1 MSNWNSD
8 QYLKFEQERTQPS
21 IDLIARIGLPAP
33 LKILDVGCGPG
44 NSTAAL
50 KRRFSESYVLGIDSS
65 SEMIRAAKAHYCEMD
80 FVLCDAANELTG
92 LDHDFDLVFSNAC
105 IQWVPNH
112 EKLLSD
118 MASLLRPGGML
129 AVQTPMNYK
138 EPIHI
143 IIEQLVSSARWKE
156 KIPDK
161 RIFHNLLPEQYYDL
175 LSSFFREFSIWET
188 TYYHSLHSHDG
199 IIEWY
204 KGSGLRPYI
213 NALSEADG
221 ARFIIQVKEAL
232 LQAYP
237 KQTNGDIIFRFP
249 RFFFTAQK

>member
-1 MSNWNSD
+1 MHSWNSS

-21 IDLIARIGLPAP
+21 IDLIARVPLHAP
-33 LKILDVGCGPG
+33 SKILDVGCGPG
-44 NSTAAL
+44 NSSAAL
-50 KRRFSESYVLGIDSS
+50 KKHFPESHVLGIDNSPQ
-65 SEMIRAAKAHYCEMD
+65 MIKAAKAHYTDMD
-80 FVLCDAANELTG
+80 FAICDAANELPN

-112 EKLLSD
+112 EKLLTQLSE
-118 MASLLRPGGML
+118 LLRPDGIL

-143 IIEQLVSSARWKE
+143 IIEQLASSDEWKD
-156 KIPDK
+156 KIPNK
-161 RIFHNLLPEQYYDL
+161 RIFYNLLPEQYYDL
-175 LSSFFREFSIWET
+175 LSSLFGVFSIWET
-188 TYYHSLHSHDG
+188 VYYHSLRSHDD

-204 KGSGLRPYI
+204 KGTGLRPYI
-213 NALSEADG
+213 NALSEDDG
-221 ARFIIQVKEAL
+221 IRFVAQVKEAL

-237 KQTNGDIIFRFP
+237 VQKNGDVIFRFP

>member
-8 QYLKFEQERTQPS
+8 QYLKFERERTQPS
-21 IDLIARIGLPAP
+21 IDLIAHIGFPPP
-33 LKILDVGCGPG
+33 LRILDVGCGPG

-50 KRRFSESYVLGIDSS
+50 KQRFPKSYVLGIDNS
-65 SEMIRAAKAHYCEMD
+65 SEMIRAAKAHYSDMN
-80 FVLCDAANELTG
+80 FALCDAASELTQ
-92 LDHDFDLVFSNAC
+92 LDHNFDLVFSNAC

-118 MASLLRPGGML
+118 MASLLRPGGMV

-143 IIEQLVSSARWKE
+143 IIEELVSSAQWKE
-156 KIPDK
+156 KIPVK

-175 LSSFFREFSIWET
+175 LVSLFSEFSIWET
-188 TYYHSLHSHDG
+188 TYYHSLHSHDD

-204 KGSGLRPYI
+204 KGTGLRPYI
-213 NALSEADG
+213 SALSEVDG
-221 ARFIIQVKEAL
+221 ARFIGQVKEML
-232 LQAYP
+232 IQAYP
-237 KQTNGDIIFRFP
+237 VRENGDVIFRFP